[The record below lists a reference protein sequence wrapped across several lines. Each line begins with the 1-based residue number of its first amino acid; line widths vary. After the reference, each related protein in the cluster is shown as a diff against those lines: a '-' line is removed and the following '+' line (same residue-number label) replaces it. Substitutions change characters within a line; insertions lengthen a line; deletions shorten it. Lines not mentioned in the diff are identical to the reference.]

1 MQFWDVQS
9 PNSGGKSL
17 AEMQWTIWP
26 GVRLQNKKKI
36 SPTHQ
41 SAILYACVQEVGWT
55 RDRGTMITEQ
65 CTHTYGATSL
75 FEQLNICCI
84 NKQNQLI

>member
-1 MQFWDVQS
+1 MD
-9 PNSGGKSL
+9 NL
-17 AEMQWTIWP
+17 AWSQTSEQE
-26 GVRLQNKKKI
+26 KKI

-41 SAILYACVQEVGWT
+41 IAILYACVQEVGWT
-55 RDRGTMITEQ
+55 RDRGTMITER
-65 CTHTYGATSL
+65 CTHTYAAASL

>member
-1 MQFWDVQS
+1 MDNLAQS
-9 PNSGGKSL
+9 QTSEQEK
-17 AEMQWTIWP
+17 TK
-26 GVRLQNKKKI
+26 QN

-41 SAILYACVQEVGWT
+41 IAILYACVQEVGWT
-55 RDRGTMITEQ
+55 RDRGTVITEQ
-65 CTHTYGATSL
+65 CTHTYTASSL